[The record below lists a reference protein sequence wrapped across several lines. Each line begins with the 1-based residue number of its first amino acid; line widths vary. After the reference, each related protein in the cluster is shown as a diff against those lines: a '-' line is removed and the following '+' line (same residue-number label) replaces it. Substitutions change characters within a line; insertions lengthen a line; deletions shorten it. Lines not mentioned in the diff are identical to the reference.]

1 MRILGVPTYETESM
15 MCIRLFGFLL
25 AAMFLFGLGAG
36 TTAQTLASPYDFETS
51 VARLEASVAA
61 NCAAGRLQPWA
72 VC

>member
-1 MRILGVPTYETESM
+1 MRILGVPICETESM

-25 AAMFLFGLGAG
+25 AAMFGLGAG
-36 TTAQTLASPYDFETS
+36 ATAQTLASPYDFETS

-61 NCAAGRLQPWA
+61 CAAGRLQPWA